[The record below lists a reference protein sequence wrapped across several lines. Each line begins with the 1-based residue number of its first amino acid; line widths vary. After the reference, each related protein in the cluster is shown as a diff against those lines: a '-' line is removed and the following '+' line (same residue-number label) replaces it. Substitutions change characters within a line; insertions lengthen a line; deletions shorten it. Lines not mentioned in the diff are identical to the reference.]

1 MNDAEKIYEDSNF
14 ETYFDS
20 KKDWYWLILKNQEPH
35 FFFEKGTLQDFTGLD
50 LLTFMRRMN
59 SYNPLVIFAA
69 KSNNIS
75 EPERAIKKVLEET
88 KKREDRILEEYLRTN
103 Q

>member
-1 MNDAEKIYEDSNF
+1 
-14 ETYFDS
+14 
-20 KKDWYWLILKNQEPH
+20 
-35 FFFEKGTLQDFTGLD
+35 
-50 LLTFMRRMN
+50 MRRMN